1 MKLNIPRQFPC
12 NMKSVTYKLVEFFV
26 LFIVFPISLALKY
39 AIQIKLILG
48 FLGFL
53 YVLYVLLKVNK
64 NTFKIDETVHWKR
77 FWKRTLIKFVLIVI
91 ITTLF
96 VWFTNKDALF
106 NVVLNKPWLWLI
118 ILFVY
123 AFLSVYPQELI
134 YRTFFFQRYEN
145 LFKNENLFLFV
156 NAIVFSLG
164 HIFFR
169 NTLVIVLTFLGGLL
183 FAFTFTKT
191 RSTLLVSIEHAIY
204 GSWLFTVGMGN
215 MLGFPS

>member
-1 MKLNIPRQFPC
+1 
-12 NMKSVTYKLVEFFV
+12 MKSVTYKLVEFFV

-48 FLGFL
+48 FFGFL